1 MASTLDIF
9 GLGLGAAYAA
19 LAPIVAYLV
28 LRIRLDLKLRDIAL
42 GALGYLAS
50 DTLYRLAVRPGV
62 DALLAVWQQ
71 SGYRPNAF
79 VFFFVDSWSFRS
91 AFAIESELLCFLLLS
106 LFASPRKGMGPG
118 VAYAIGAYGVFGVG
132 VRATEFPTQ
141 IFAYGI
147 PYGAGSVT
155 QLLVTIGL
163 SILVWRAVLEK
174 KRTWLWLAILIDVGL
189 QTPYSILAALLLERD
204 VFDVFDCAFGVVVVG
219 LLYWRRPILDRL
231 AAMAAAWRGRQ
242 MRSVAG
248 ASRSGLP
255 GLLSTWLD
263 QRGPDDRSE

>member
-1 MASTLDIF
+1 
-9 GLGLGAAYAA
+9 
-19 LAPIVAYLV
+19 
-28 LRIRLDLKLRDIAL
+28 
-42 GALGYLAS
+42 
-50 DTLYRLAVRPGV
+50 
-62 DALLAVWQQ
+62 
-71 SGYRPNAF
+71 
-79 VFFFVDSWSFRS
+79 
-91 AFAIESELLCFLLLS
+91 
-106 LFASPRKGMGPG
+106 MGPG

-132 VRATEFPTQ
+132 VRAVSELYRLRLAIATTGNGAETLFGLRVHDPEFPTQ

-163 SILVWRAVLEK
+163 SILAWRAVLEK